1 MLFEQKKYSI
11 FSVQKCF
18 NIVAL
23 TNHFAKVDSLKQ
35 KQANFNLM
43 CTESALYPNLFSLV
57 NYFQIYLWL
66 KLKFLSSY
74 DF

>member
-1 MLFEQKKYSI
+1 MC
-11 FSVQKCF
+11 FS
-18 NIVAL
+18 IVAF
-23 TNHFAKVDSLKQ
+23 TNHFPLSAKIDSQEQ

-57 NYFQIYLWL
+57 NCFQIYFWL